1 MKTVGRFFNLI
12 GPFLGAVPVTTQITG
27 VSDHSVLA
35 TFRGLVDEED
45 RKRIWVTWNDMGV
58 DELLSVT
65 DSHVYDSR
73 KGEEFLLKPKD
84 LGLGNGTF
92 DDLLPVSELDET
104 VPHFMRLIGGDG
116 PPGAIESIRLNAAAL
131 AVNAEVA
138 ADWEEGLA
146 MAAEAMERGE
156 PAKLIERLKAHGE
169 QAATT
174 AKAQAG

>member
-1 MKTVGRFFNLI
+1 
-12 GPFLGAVPVTTQITG
+12 VTTQITG
-27 VSDHSVLA
+27 VSDHSVLP

-45 RKRIWVTWNDMGV
+45 RKRIWICWNEIGV
-58 DELLSVT
+58 DELLSIT

-73 KGEEFLLKPKD
+73 TGEEFLLEPKQ
-84 LGLGNGTF
+84 LGLSNASF
-92 DDLLPVSELDET
+92 DDLLPVSDLDET
-104 VPHFMRLIGGDG
+104 VPHFLRLISGDG

-138 ADWEEGLA
+138 ADWEQGLA

-169 QAATT
+169 ELAGA